1 MDPSLQ
7 DILPPISP
15 STLQASTQEEQITS
29 DIEEQIPQTAAK
41 KRHASSALSV
51 STPPIKKQKKTGG
64 QFMGI
69 AIGRVEEEMRRST
82 LQREYEA
89 TQLEIKETQQIKE
102 TPQAIITKAIELLYE
117 VADPENG
124 DYICDAADIFLDE
137 KRAYMYITLS
147 DGVRDEWLQKQINMC
162 KDK

>member
-51 STPPIKKQKKTGG
+51 STPPIKKQKKTSG

-89 TQLEIKETQQIKE
+89 TQLEIKETQRIKE
-102 TPQAIITKAIELLYE
+102 TP
-117 VADPENG
+117 
-124 DYICDAADIFLDE
+124 
-137 KRAYMYITLS
+137 
-147 DGVRDEWLQKQINMC
+147 
-162 KDK
+162 